1 MSVPESSVGRV
12 GSSIPT
18 VGVVVLTQGTRPH
31 DLARGIRS
39 LLAQEGVHLDVVCVG
54 NGWQPIDLP
63 SHVRTLGLPT
73 NLGIP
78 AGRNRGVSQVSGEFL
93 FFLDDD
99 ASIPD
104 PFFLREAIDKLRADP
119 SIGLLQP
126 RVVDPTGLAS
136 PRRWIP
142 RIRKGEATESGA
154 VFSVWEGAVLL
165 PRAVFD
171 ATGGWAEP
179 FFYAHEGIE
188 LAWRVWDQGL
198 RAWYAGDLEANHPFM
213 HPTRHSEYYRLNARN
228 RVWLA
233 RRNLPAVLVPVYVGS
248 WTLIQIV
255 RWSRD
260 RAALRA
266 WFGGW
271 REGWRSDPGE
281 RRVLSARTVWRMSV
295 AGRPPLV

>member
-1 MSVPESSVGRV
+1 M
-12 GSSIPT
+12 
-18 VGVVVLTQGTRPH
+18 VLTQGKRPD
-31 DLARGIRS
+31 DLDRGIRS
-39 LLAQEGVHLDVVCVG
+39 LLAQQGVHLDVVCVG
-54 NGWQPIDLP
+54 NGWQPTGLP
-63 SHVRTLGLPT
+63 KEVRSLGLPT

-78 AGRNRGVSQVSGEFL
+78 AGRNRGVSHVSGEYL

-104 PFFLREAIDKLRADP
+104 PHFLIDAIGKMRADP

-126 RVVDPTGLAS
+126 RVVDPTGLTS
-136 PRRWIP
+136 PRRWVP
-142 RIRKGEATESGA
+142 RIRKGRATRSSN
-154 VFSVWEGAVLL
+154 VFSVWEGAVIL
-165 PRAVFD
+165 PRTVFD

-198 RAWYAGDLEANHPFM
+198 RAWYAGDLEANHPVM
-213 HPTRHSEYYRLNARN
+213 NPTRHAQYYRLNARN

-233 RRNLPAVLVPVYVGS
+233 RRNLPAPLLPIYVGS
-248 WTLIQIV
+248 WTAIQVV
-255 RWSRD
+255 RWARN
-260 RAALRA
+260 RPALRV

-281 RRVLSARTVWRMSV
+281 RRPLKTRTVIRMTL
-295 AGRPPLV
+295 AGRPPVV